1 MAGILAAERNE
12 VKLVSPQGIN
22 AGGTA
27 YFKLPTGLR
36 YHMLAIKYGG
46 TLADYPELRVVA
58 NTETIRRVSFTEQ
71 DMMNKTDGLTA
82 AGGWLFVPF
91 DSLGMRIRE
100 GIEETALNV
109 GRPAGMDPQP
119 NEITAA
125 EVQIDIG
132 EAAATPA
139 LEVFATTSTAMAG
152 GAGLVRHVVKTSR
165 QVGGAGEFDIQ
176 DLDFNKPNRA
186 LIRRVFLK
194 SVNLNKV
201 EIYRDNVKIFE
212 RTRALNTRRLT
223 DGRRVEQAGWTLIDK
238 TEDGYS
244 GSRISTVGVQ
254 DFRVRLNMTDAEPNM
269 PIIAEYLGALKA

>member
-12 VKLVSPQGIN
+12 MKLVSPQGIN

-36 YHMLAIKYGG
+36 YHLLVIKYAG

-58 NTETIRRVSFTEQ
+58 NTENVRRVSFVEQ
-71 DMMNKTDGLTA
+71 DMMNQTDGLAA
-82 AGGWLFVPF
+82 AGGLLVVPF

-100 GIEETALNV
+100 GAEETALNV
-109 GRPAGMDPQP
+109 GRPPNMDPQT
-119 NEITAA
+119 NEITSA

-132 EAAATPA
+132 AGAAAPA
-139 LEVFATTSTAMAG
+139 LEVFATVSNAIGG
-152 GAGLVRHVVKTSR
+152 GAGLVRHIVKTTR

-186 LIRRVFLK
+186 LIRRAFFNTEALDKMEV
-194 SVNLNKV
+194 
-201 EIYRDNVKIFE
+201 YRDNVKIFE
-212 RTRALNTRRLT
+212 RTRALNNRRLA
-223 DGRRVEQAGWTLIDK
+223 DGMRSQQAGWTLLDK

-244 GSRISTVGVQ
+244 GSRISTMGVQ
-254 DFRVRLNMTDAEPNM
+254 DFRFRLNMTGAEANM
-269 PIIAEYLGALKA
+269 PIITEYLGTLKA